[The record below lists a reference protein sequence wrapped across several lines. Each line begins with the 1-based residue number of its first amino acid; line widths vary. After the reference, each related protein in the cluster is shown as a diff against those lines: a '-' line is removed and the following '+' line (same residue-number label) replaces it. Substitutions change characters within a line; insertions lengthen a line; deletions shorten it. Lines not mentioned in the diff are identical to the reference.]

1 VTDSGTFE
9 LADYRKV
16 RGYAE
21 ITLSGGKGNAQ
32 SAEDNSG
39 WSYSIAPRAICDL
52 VPSSTTLTCG
62 YGAVLS
68 LEGFEPALGSK
79 LAINLSA
86 EKVGTTTQM
95 NLKASSS
102 QSVFNGAGAVI
113 STMGAQ
119 SNASLELGHKL
130 EMRF

>member
-1 VTDSGTFE
+1 VADRGGFE

-21 ITLSGGKGNAQ
+21 ITLSGGEGNAQ

-68 LEGFEPALGSK
+68 LEGFEPALGST

-119 SNASLELGHKL
+119 SNGSLELGHKL